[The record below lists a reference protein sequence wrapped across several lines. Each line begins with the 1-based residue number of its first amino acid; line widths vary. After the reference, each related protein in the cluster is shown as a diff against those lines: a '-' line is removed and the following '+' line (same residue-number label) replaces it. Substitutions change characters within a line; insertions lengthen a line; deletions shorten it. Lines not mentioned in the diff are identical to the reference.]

1 MGWGDGVVV
10 PETKVHIARVAGPCL
25 LCSKQREC
33 VWKKGDGRWLSC
45 LTMEF
50 KLGQER
56 REINNKVKDTLGVRE
71 ERLIKELNIHLH
83 SRKQINI

>member
-1 MGWGDGVVV
+1 M
-10 PETKVHIARVAGPCL
+10 
-25 LCSKQREC
+25 
-33 VWKKGDGRWLSC
+33 SC

-56 REINNKVKDTLGVRE
+56 REINNKVKDNLGVRK

-83 SRKQINI
+83 SRKQISKTVNKSLSDSADILFRDMNITHLFRYRFKNLKSSPEFPTKKF